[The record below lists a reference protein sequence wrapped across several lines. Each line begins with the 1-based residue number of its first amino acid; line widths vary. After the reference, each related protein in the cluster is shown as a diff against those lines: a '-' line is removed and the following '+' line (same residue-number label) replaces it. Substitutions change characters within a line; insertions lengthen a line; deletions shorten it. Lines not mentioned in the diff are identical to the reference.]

1 MVQEIFVLGTVVK
14 HSSWNV
20 PLGLRL
26 CCKILHVL
34 IICTLDT

>member
-1 MVQEIFVLGTVVK
+1 MVQEIFVLGIVVK

-26 CCKILHVL
+26 YCKILHVL
-34 IICTLDT
+34 IVL